1 MSEYIPFINGSGD
14 CKIAK
19 KIFSDCELIR
29 ISLDSYSNIS
39 HMLPKS
45 ASLWVDLSIDGSHC
59 LLNGK
64 NRESNWINYIKS
76 YTNSDILCDASKLN
90 KIDQG
95 VVKSFVFE
103 IMDRALQLKPKWI
116 TLPQIPI
123 CDDTS
128 RNKLNKILAIKSAE
142 WRSERQFN
150 GNLIFPLVF
159 THQNQTKGKTEWVKT
174 LTNAQK
180 WYNLSGANG
189 LWTVDSS
196 LNDEDCSKGIANRLK
211 QLIDFSV
218 ALNETF
224 SSTPIKVT
232 GPYWGFNLVLWARGL
247 FNHPAISLGSAYQ
260 YYLSGGFIKQGK
272 ARIALTPL
280 RRRAIADPG
289 LKGWLEYSLTK
300 ISQNDLAYKEFLT
313 LTKDYE
319 LISLEYSSKEQVAKF
334 YREWINKIESIPIEG
349 RSLYLYQDFSSAY
362 ILGKQIDQNL
372 PDSEK
377 SARLPEKI
385 AQQLMLTCL

>member
-1 MSEYIPFINGSGD
+1 M
-14 CKIAK
+14 
-19 KIFSDCELIR
+19 
-29 ISLDSYSNIS
+29 
-39 HMLPKS
+39 
-45 ASLWVDLSIDGSHC
+45 
-59 LLNGK
+59 
-64 NRESNWINYIKS
+64 
-76 YTNSDILCDASKLN
+76 
-90 KIDQG
+90 
-95 VVKSFVFE
+95 
-103 IMDRALQLKPKWI
+103 
-116 TLPQIPI
+116 
-123 CDDTS
+123 
-128 RNKLNKILAIKSAE
+128 AIKAAE
-142 WRSERQFN
+142 WKSQRQFN

-159 THQNQTKGKTEWVKT
+159 THQNQTKGKTEWTKT

-224 SSTPIKVT
+224 PTTPIKVT

-289 LKGWLEYSLTK
+289 LKGWLESSLTK
-300 ISQNDLAYKEFLT
+300 ISQNDQAYKEL
-313 LTKDYE
+313 LSLIKDYE

-349 RSLYLYQDFSSAY
+349 RALYLYQDFSSAY